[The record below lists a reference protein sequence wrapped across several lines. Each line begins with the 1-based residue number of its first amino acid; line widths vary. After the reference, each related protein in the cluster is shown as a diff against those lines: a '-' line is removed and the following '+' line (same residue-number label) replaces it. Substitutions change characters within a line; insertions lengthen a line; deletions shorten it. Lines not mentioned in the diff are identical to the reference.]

1 MLGAII
7 GDIVGSRFEFN
18 PTNDYN
24 FEFWT
29 EECDFTDDT
38 ICTVAIADAL
48 LNRSDNFG
56 KYLHEWCRRYPNPM
70 GAYGGSFKKW
80 IESDNPQPYNSFG
93 NGSAMRVSPVAWAHK
108 NLFGALPIAART
120 AECTHNHPEG
130 IKGAQTVTVAIHKAI
145 ELKEIYGTIGEQQM
159 NELLKVCVDFSGY
172 NINIKKED
180 VINKF
185 DVTCQGTVPVAL
197 WIIGQ
202 SNGFEDAVRKAV
214 SLGADADTLGAIV
227 GSIAEAI
234 WGIPDRM
241 VLDFVRKLPNDMMSV
256 VLRFYKRFVKES
268 ILHGY
273 GDEGAAKDLMLEEEK
288 KDESEEA
295 KSIMHWKLGLG
306 HMGKFFK
313 GENPL
318 PDKSKVARASSW
330 KIKKMPEKDIST
342 LRVNIGIMAK
352 DMEIIKRGHIPEA
365 QEDHWFMYC
374 TSDHIRYYRSWT
386 GDCSFEAHYKK
397 AGDNFI
403 IDKLRMN
410 HSLAE
415 FGVNGDMAGLALFRY
430 LLTAET
436 GGNAGLEWE
445 RYFETWKELNRKYQ
459 DDIFEDTREPEML
472 NDSVKEA
479 KRLYDYKTENR
490 LKRLDRRDGTFA
502 RELVKD
508 FIDEKLGGDIEGLMD
523 YDFGEIL
530 GDEKYGMYKGASCQI
545 EKCDIVK
552 AIMSL
557 VLEDTWPILNMD
569 SLDDYTYNCG
579 YVNSMQ
585 YLFGSNIGDKYF
597 MSMRNFNP
605 SEELV
610 KQAVEVSHLQKHIG
624 NFWVMPG
631 HIDSNKETYHYHGLT
646 DLWLKALSA
655 VLADEKKVDYD
666 LKGVVYNARQQ
677 MDIYQCANGFR
688 MLAKNMMLDSYLDEN
703 GNPKDVLP
711 HVWANMKGLKRE
723 EYLDAVEKYI
733 VFMKSFILKRDE
745 MMVKKLEKV
754 LAQDNETQKNYVKNM
769 LKKEKDN
776 EYSKVGYK
784 FVKAIKKIV
793 SDKDTEDKRELF
805 ETLDRMR
812 LEKGYK
818 LGLKLALDAPL
829 DMESWFFTYKTK
841 PNVIDD
847 GRTEIVPEGIDDC
860 RWIFSHIK
868 VERST
873 MGAWQAYLYNLAPT
887 IMPTFDHGN
896 YIKRKLIFGH
906 KDLKGIKSLPFDGD
920 SPLYGIKDEL
930 MPKVRIRGD
939 EARIEACYWS
949 EFYGLTKEKVVVKF
963 AGEMIVDIKLVKEEV
978 LIAYNCGILY

>member
-159 NELLKVCVDFSGY
+159 KELLKVCVDFSGY

-273 GDEGAAKDLMLEEEK
+273 GDEGAAKDLML
-288 KDESEEA
+288 D
-295 KSIMHWKLGLG
+295 
-306 HMGKFFK
+306 
-313 GENPL
+313 
-318 PDKSKVARASSW
+318 
-330 KIKKMPEKDIST
+330 
-342 LRVNIGIMAK
+342 
-352 DMEIIKRGHIPEA
+352 
-365 QEDHWFMYC
+365 Q
-374 TSDHIRYYRSWT
+374 
-386 GDCSFEAHYKK
+386 
-397 AGDNFI
+397 
-403 IDKLRMN
+403 
-410 HSLAE
+410 
-415 FGVNGDMAGLALFRY
+415 
-430 LLTAET
+430 
-436 GGNAGLEWE
+436 
-445 RYFETWKELNRKYQ
+445 
-459 DDIFEDTREPEML
+459 
-472 NDSVKEA
+472 
-479 KRLYDYKTENR
+479 
-490 LKRLDRRDGTFA
+490 LDRRDGTYA
-502 RELVKD
+502 RFLVKD

-585 YLFGSNIGDKYF
+585 YLFGSNIGDQYF

-677 MDIYQCANGFR
+677 MNIYQCANGFR

-920 SPLYGIKDEL
+920 APLYGIKDEL
-930 MPKVRIRGD
+930 MPKVRIRGN

-963 AGEMIVDIKLVKEEV
+963 AGEMILDIKLVKEEV